1 MKSYPLMICL
11 ALVLVTTIARAQD
24 TTAPIEEGQRVQLM
38 APKEGVAATTMT
50 ATTQA
55 PTTAPAPSPATS
67 GKVTTVTEK
76 TTSKTYT
83 VTKRRV
89 GMVGYRAYP
98 AQVEKVDG
106 GMTTEKV
113 VNGQVVSSEVLTP
126 DPMLDTQGIVNG
138 ETNYAGPYE
147 AYYTNSKGIRAIGPV
162 PPTNVKVYSTGDFN
176 N

>member
-11 ALVLVTTIARAQD
+11 ALVLATTAAHAQD
-24 TTAPIEEGQRVQLM
+24 TTAPMEEGQRVQLM
-38 APKEGVAATTMT
+38 APKEGVATTTTT
-50 ATTQA
+50 ATAQ
-55 PTTAPAPSPATS
+55 APAPAPATS

-89 GMVGYRAYP
+89 GMVGYHAYP

-106 GMTTEKV
+106 GVTTEKV

-147 AYYTNSKGIRAIGPV
+147 SYYTNSKGIRAIGPV